1 MKTKK
6 TSSGKNVGREKE
18 PMVQEASSRYRRQ
31 VARKSTTLRMGISL
45 AAAKKRLRKPAS
57 RSKKDIHW
65 ALGIAG
71 IGEGPED
78 LSANMRAYLWHEK

>member
-1 MKTKK
+1 
-6 TSSGKNVGREKE
+6 
-18 PMVQEASSRYRRQ
+18 
-31 VARKSTTLRMGISL
+31 MGISL